1 MDTRWLIKG
10 TNANLDKKNLWL
22 NLAIFIFSSNFI
34 SKLNLLLGEKVAIGL
49 WDPHERC
56 MNICESVVATAVMPL
71 GGIADVGM
79 RNYKSQ

>member
-1 MDTRWLIKG
+1 MKG

-56 MNICESVVATAVMPL
+56 MNICENVVATAVMPL